1 MKPTCN
7 AFPAGVRAALADANM
22 QAAFRGLQRATPIMR
37 QAAID
42 RLPEFADLRA
52 AAREIKDHVLANLDV
67 YLERFEARVIESG
80 GQVHWCESPEDA
92 RRLILDLCR
101 AAGARTVTKG
111 KSMVSEEIGINEHL
125 EAQGIRVVETDLGE
139 YIVQQA
145 GERPSHIIAPAIHK
159 TLPQIS
165 DLFLER
171 HTARG
176 FDQREERPERLLAQA
191 RAVLREDFLKADV
204 GITGANFL
212 IAETGSAVLVTN
224 EGNGDLTQTLPPVH
238 IVVASIEKVVPAFED
253 AACLLRLLAR
263 SAAGQE
269 LTVYTTFTT
278 GPRRA
283 DDADGPEAFHVVLLD
298 NGRSALLGTPAREVL
313 RCIKCGAC
321 QNHCPVYG
329 IAGGHAY
336 GWVYAGP
343 IGAAL
348 DPAFLGPA
356 ATRHLPAA
364 STLCGRCEEVCPV
377 AIPLPKIFRYWRG
390 EAFAQKVTPRRERA
404 GLRLWAALA
413 RHPGAYRC
421 AVRVISRVLRLIAGR
436 KGRLRRLPLAGAWT
450 AARDLPAPSEAPFFD
465 QWRKRDKRR

>member
-7 AFPAGVRAALADANM
+7 AFPAGARAALADANM
-22 QAAFRGLQRATPIMR
+22 QAAFRGLQRVTPMMR

-42 RLPEFADLRA
+42 RLPEFPRLCD
-52 AAREIKDHVLANLDV
+52 AARQIKDHVLANLDQ

-80 GQVHWCESPEDA
+80 GQVHWCETPDQA
-92 RRLILDLCR
+92 RRLILDICR
-101 AAGARTVTKG
+101 QAGARRVTKG

-125 EAQGIRVVETDLGE
+125 EAQGIQVVETDLGE

-159 TLPQIS
+159 TVPQIS

-171 HTARG
+171 HASRG
-176 FDQREERPERLLAQA
+176 FDRREDRPERLVAQA
-191 RAVLREDFLKADV
+191 RAVLREHFLAADV

-212 IAETGSAVLVTN
+212 IAETGTTVLVTN

-238 IVVASIEKVVPAFED
+238 IVIASIEKVVPAFED

-278 GPRRA
+278 GPRRTS
-283 DDADGPEAFHVVLLD
+283 DVDGPQAFHVVLLD
-298 NGRSALLGTPAREVL
+298 NGRAHLLATPAREVL

-348 DPAFLGPA
+348 EPAFLGPA
-356 ATRHLPAA
+356 KTRYLPGA

-377 AIPLPKIFRYWRG
+377 AIPLPQIFRYWRG
-390 EAFAQKVTPRRERA
+390 EIFSHGLGPWRERW
-404 GLRLWAALA
+404 GLWVWAALA
-413 RHPGAYRC
+413 RHPKVYRR
-421 AVRVISRVLRLIAGR
+421 AVRLVNRALRLIAGR
-436 KGRLRRLPLAGAWT
+436 AGRLRRLPLAGAWT
-450 AARDLPAPSEAPFFD
+450 ASRDLPAPLGCSFFD
-465 QWRKRDKRR
+465 QWRKMRDRS